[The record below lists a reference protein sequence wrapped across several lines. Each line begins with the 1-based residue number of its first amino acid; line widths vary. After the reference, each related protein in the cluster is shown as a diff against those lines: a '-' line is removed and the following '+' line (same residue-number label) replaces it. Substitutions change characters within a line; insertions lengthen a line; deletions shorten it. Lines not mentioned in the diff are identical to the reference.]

1 MLLNSYSFAFPTL
14 HSFPCSFSLLYL
26 GTSDHV
32 HSGAHGSGAV
42 LQHHKP
48 QLDGC
53 QCPFLDRSLQKA
65 TSWQGSVG
73 SPTELGADPS
83 LRQRPPMQ
91 ACQSSPPLPRID
103 ATSEHQGYFQPAGV
117 KLPFFLCSHHYL
129 PIKGTL
135 FSCQLTPRD

>member
-1 MLLNSYSFAFPTL
+1 MLSPAP
-14 HSFPCSFSLLYL
+14 SLSYL

-32 HSGAHGSGAV
+32 HSVAHGSGEV

-53 QCPFLDRSLQKA
+53 QRPFSNRSLPKA

-73 SPTELGADPS
+73 SPTELWADASP
-83 LRQRPPMQ
+83 RQSTSAGLPQ
-91 ACQSSPPLPRID
+91 LPPLPRID

-117 KLPFFLCSHHYL
+117 KLPFFNVLTITYL
-129 PIKGTL
+129 
-135 FSCQLTPRD
+135 